1 MENPTQEE
9 RNNFGKR
16 LRYTNI
22 TYQVMN
28 TSEKI
33 KSLNEFSVFCKEYYL
48 FRLSVFKW
56 ASKTHSSHRGMGH
69 IITAIKR
76 NDGYGLGQIS
86 ETCLESS
93 NKTLRHSS
101 ENLARQHDV
110 YVNMVDY
117 ANFMWYASDPVL
129 QKKYTQKKEKNKFED
144 FEALDEESKT
154 IYRFIYGDD

>member
-1 MENPTQEE
+1 MV
-9 RNNFGKR
+9 
-16 LRYTNI
+16 TNMLLKW
-22 TYQVMN
+22 V
-28 TSEKI
+28 
-33 KSLNEFSVFCKEYYL
+33 VFCKDNNL
-48 FRLSVFKW
+48 FRLAVFTW
-56 ASKTHSSHRGMGH
+56 ASKTHTSHRGLGH
-69 IITAIKR
+69 IVTAIER

-110 YVNMVDY
+110 YVNMLDY